1 MSGSPKV
8 NILFIEMIFKD
19 LTEKKNKIRGF
30 CFLTIWNYMK
40 KEEVIFLIRKS
51 SVCLQEFILIAG
63 TRPILKNESW
73 TLDN

>member
-1 MSGSPKV
+1 
-8 NILFIEMIFKD
+8 
-19 LTEKKNKIRGF
+19 
-30 CFLTIWNYMK
+30 MK